1 MFCLKSV
8 FLVIV
13 VCLASA
19 AALSAQD
26 IASADFMNQAS
37 RYQLGNKDEIL
48 MNVNVWGYVARPGQ
62 YVVPRNTDLIS
73 LISFAGGPARGANLN
88 GVQIIR
94 AGAHYYGSQSDGQGA
109 NGHQGNGHGKSR
121 KAMQGRVPILKVP
134 VGDSMEHGDM
144 SRIPILQA
152 GDAIIVP
159 QSFSNKIQGTLGFN
173 SLFTVIAAMASL
185 ALVIDRL

>member
-1 MFCLKSV
+1 MFSLKSI
-8 FLVIV
+8 FYLLAASLV
-13 VCLASA
+13 SA
-19 AALSAQD
+19 TALPAQD
-26 IASADFMNQAS
+26 LALGDFMNQAS

-73 LISFAGGPARGANLN
+73 LISFAGGPAKGANLD

-94 AGAHYYGSQSDGQGA
+94 AGAHYYGSQSTGQDGY
-109 NGHQGNGHGKSR
+109 GHQESSNGNDTQIAK
-121 KAMQGRVPILKVP
+121 GRVPILKVH
-134 VGDSMEHGDM
+134 VGDSMKKGDM
-144 SRIPILQA
+144 KRIPILQA
-152 GDAIIVP
+152 GDTIVVP
-159 QSFSNKIQGTLGFN
+159 QSFGDKIESTLGFN

>member
-1 MFCLKSV
+1 MFSLKSLIRV
-8 FLVIV
+8 LVA
-13 VCLASA
+13 CLLSA
-19 AALSAQD
+19 TALSAQD
-26 IASADFMNQAS
+26 LAFGDFMNQAS

-73 LISFAGGPARGANLN
+73 LISFAGGPAKGANLN

-94 AGAHYYGSQSDGQGA
+94 AGVHYYGSNQADGHNE
-109 NGHQGNGHGKSR
+109 NGSAQNGKAAR
-121 KAMQGRVPILKVP
+121 KGRVPILKVP
-134 VGDSMEHGDM
+134 VGDCMKSGDM
-144 SRIPILQA
+144 NRIPILQA

-159 QSFSNKIQGTLGFN
+159 QSFGNKIQSTLGFN